1 MTDWDPIPGSP
12 LDHLRRGLELL
23 RESSHTER
31 FFDRGPHRV
40 LVTSRGEDVVI
51 VVPAAAQ
58 EITRFCVLLALS
70 EAREL
75 RGHLPWREGVEWAI
89 WRAAVASG
97 RDLVVEFEDGAA
109 PGKRVEFEDG
119 DLPPECSG
127 GSVPR
132 RELPHPTR
140 RR

>member
-12 LDHLRRGLELL
+12 LDHLRRDLELL
-23 RESSHTER
+23 RERCPSGS
-31 FFDRGPHRV
+31 DRGPHRV
-40 LVTSRGEDVVI
+40 LVTSRGEDVVV

-109 PGKRVEFEDG
+109 PGKRVVVEDG
-119 DLPPECSG
+119 DLFPEEPYPPCDM
-127 GSVPR
+127 
-132 RELPHPTR
+132 PHPTR